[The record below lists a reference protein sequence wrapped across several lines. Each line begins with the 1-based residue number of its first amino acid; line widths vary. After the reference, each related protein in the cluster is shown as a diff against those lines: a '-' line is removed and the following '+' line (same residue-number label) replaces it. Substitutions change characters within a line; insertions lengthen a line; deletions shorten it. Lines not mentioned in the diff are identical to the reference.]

1 LGNKLKALILAGG
14 KGTRL
19 RPLSCTRPKLL
30 FPILNKPL
38 LDWTLESLAK
48 TGVTEVTLAVKH
60 MAETFMQRYGDSKY
74 GIKISYSKEE
84 RPMRT
89 GGAIKYAEK
98 IIGYEEPFLVI
109 NGDIF
114 TKINYK
120 TLLKKHKEKST
131 VATIALHRVE
141 DPSRYGT
148 VKLTEENQVT
158 QFVEKAAPGKAPS
171 NLINAGIYLMEPKIF
186 EYIPG
191 GRPVS
196 IEHEVFPKL
205 AKEGKLFGHESKE
218 VWMDVGKPKDYL
230 KANRILLDTEQRKIT
245 IGKDANL
252 GREVTVNN
260 PVLVAEGVTVGEKS
274 RIGPYAII
282 GREVVL
288 GKGIQL
294 ENSVVLPH
302 ATILDDAQ
310 VIGALIGEGATLGK
324 GSKIR
329 EGCIIGDDVTIR
341 DNITLSRDVTVCP
354 SKEVNENA
362 PESTRII

>member
-1 LGNKLKALILAGG
+1 LKALILAGG

-60 MAETFMQRYGDSKY
+60 MAETLMQRYGESSY
-74 GIKISYSKEE
+74 GMKISYSREKQF
-84 RPMRT
+84 MRT

-98 IIGYEEPFLVI
+98 IIGYEEPFLVL

-120 TLLKKHKEKST
+120 KLLKKHKEKRPI
-131 VATIALHRVE
+131 ATIALHRVE

-158 QFVEKAAPGKAPS
+158 QFIEKAAAGKAP
-171 NLINAGIYLMEPKIF
+171 NTLINAGIYLLEPKIF

-191 GRPVS
+191 GRPIS
-196 IEHEVFPKL
+196 IEHKVFPKL
-205 AKEGKLFGHESKE
+205 AKEGKLFGHEFKE
-218 VWMDVGKPKDYL
+218 VWIDIGKPKDYL
-230 KANRILLDTEQRKIT
+230 KANRILLDTEVGNVPYL
-245 IGKDANL
+245 GK
-252 GREVTVNN
+252 EVTVNN
-260 PVLVAEGVTVGEKS
+260 PVLVAEGVTVSEKS
-274 RIGPYAII
+274 KIGPYAII
-282 GREVVL
+282 GRDVVL
-288 GKGIQL
+288 GRGIQID
-294 ENSVVLPH
+294 NSVVLPH
-302 ATILDDAQ
+302 ATISDDAQ
-310 VIGALIGEGATLGK
+310 ITGALIGEGATISK
-324 GSKIR
+324 GTKIS
-329 EGCIIGDDVTIR
+329 EGCVIGDYVTIR
-341 DNITLSRDVTVCP
+341 DNITLSRDVTVYP
-354 SKEVNENA
+354 SKEVNEYA

>member
-1 LGNKLKALILAGG
+1 LKALILAGG

-60 MAETFMQRYGDSKY
+60 MAETFMQRYGDLKY
-74 GIKISYSKEE
+74 GMKISYSIEE
-84 RPMRT
+84 KPMRT

-98 IIGYEEPFLVI
+98 IIGYKEPFLVL

-120 TLLKKHKEKST
+120 TLLKNHKEKNPI
-131 VATIALHRVE
+131 ATIALHRVE

-158 QFVEKAAPGKAPS
+158 QFVEKADHGKAPS
-171 NLINAGIYLMEPKIF
+171 NLINAGIYLLEPKIF
-186 EYIPG
+186 QYIPG

-205 AKEGKLFGHESKE
+205 AKEGKLFGHEFKE
-218 VWMDVGKPKDYL
+218 VWMDIGKPKDYL
-230 KANRILLDTEQRKIT
+230 KANRILLDIEV
-245 IGKDANL
+245 GNVPDL
-252 GREVTVNN
+252 GEEVTVNN
-260 PVLVAEGVTVGEKS
+260 PVLVAEGVIVGEKS
-274 RIGPYAII
+274 RIGPYVII
-282 GREVVL
+282 ARDVVL
-288 GKGIQL
+288 GRGIQL
-294 ENSVVLPH
+294 DNSVVLPH
-302 ATILDDAQ
+302 ATISDDAK
-310 VIGALIGEGATLGK
+310 ITGALIGEGATIGK
-324 GSKIR
+324 GAKIR
-329 EGCIIGDDVTIR
+329 DGCVIGDYATIQ
-341 DNITLSRDVTVCP
+341 DNMTLSRDVTVCP